1 LSRPGAIVVGS
12 GFGTR
17 VHVPALR
24 AAGFDVLALVGRDE
38 AKTARRAERL
48 EIPRSFT
55 DYEAALALEGVAA
68 VTIATPPAT
77 HATLAVKAARAGKHV
92 VCEKPF
98 SMGAGEAHAMVEA
111 VAKAGVVGYVGNEFR
126 WAPDRATAARAIAD
140 GVIGE
145 PRFMSIVQWVPLVPS
160 VDSKVPPW
168 WFDPAAGGGWLGASG
183 SHMID
188 LVRTWLGEYASV
200 RATTT
205 MTSDRDAGE
214 LAEDSFAIQFT
225 LANGVQ
231 GVHQETAASWG
242 AGAGMTRVG
251 GTRGTLWLEGGEVH
265 VADAD
270 GTRTLPVPDDL
281 ALPAPPEVSD
291 DPRQRFTHLEL
302 GPYTRLCEALLA
314 AVNGKGWTG
323 AVKPATFADG
333 LAAMEV
339 IDAIRASA
347 EEGGE
352 MVHVAHRRPL

>member
-1 LSRPGAIVVGS
+1 
-12 GFGTR
+12 
-17 VHVPALR
+17 
-24 AAGFDVLALVGRDE
+24 
-38 AKTARRAERL
+38 
-48 EIPRSFT
+48 
-55 DYEAALALEGVAA
+55 
-68 VTIATPPAT
+68 
-77 HATLAVKAARAGKHV
+77 
-92 VCEKPF
+92 
-98 SMGAGEAHAMVEA
+98 
-111 VAKAGVVGYVGNEFR
+111 
-126 WAPDRATAARAIAD
+126 
-140 GVIGE
+140 
-145 PRFMSIVQWVPLVPS
+145 
-160 VDSKVPPW
+160 
-168 WFDPAAGGGWLGASG
+168 
-183 SHMID
+183 
-188 LVRTWLGEYASV
+188 VRTWLGEYASV